1 MYLQQGLRRSSTRQI
16 GSMSE
21 ATRGIL
27 QKSATRKC
35 LGGAHSRTH
44 IPPLAAHNHGQGH
57 HTHASRNRFLS
68 PPGLLSLG
76 SGGRGEDGLTTAN
89 VLSPRLLAGLRGGMS
104 MVVDRPCLRT
114 STRVPAGRRTSWR
127 LEGRPASSAAF
138 LRRNRP
144 SRRLIASLAVN
155 LSSGN
160 GSRRPVSSSSSCRP
174 TATRS
179 LKSMRSLDCGKE
191 LGGRPLRR
199 YSSVPV
205 HGQGHRSGCGKL
217 GVRG

>member
-144 SRRLIASLAVN
+144 SRRLIASLACP
-155 LSSGN
+155 GKRN
-160 GSRRPVSSSSSCRP
+160 GLLLVRKGW
-174 TATRS
+174 ATS
-179 LKSMRSLDCGKE
+179 Q
-191 LGGRPLRR
+191 
-199 YSSVPV
+199 YFN
-205 HGQGHRSGCGKL
+205 SGCMQNLPPSHLACALAAEPGLKNL
-217 GVRG
+217 GYKHIGLPLKF